1 MLNLFLMNLIVI
13 LSACLLCRRFFHN
26 QSLLDYCLT
35 WFILFFTQIVL
46 TLQILGISSLLTLNN
61 CILLNS
67 VVLFAVFALSKN
79 KIPVHS
85 FSFIKRLKMIFNG
98 LKLNKIETLCLAV
111 IFGFGIVKI
120 LVNLFNPPFGWDN
133 LNYHFTFPVEWLK
146 NHNLDTFISISGDPS
161 VSYYPINGSL
171 FFLWFILPLK
181 NVFLADL
188 GQLPFFIAAFC
199 AVISLAKKLSLS
211 KESSFYAAVL
221 FSLIPNYFKQLQIAY
236 IDVIVAALF
245 LIALN
250 YLFLINRERTIRN
263 IILCSLAIGLAV
275 GTKTTAMPAV
285 LLLLL
290 PLIYLSITKNP
301 GHKKI
306 SSLAAC
312 FLTILAVGGFSYI
325 KNFILTRN
333 PLYPL
338 NLDIAGQTI
347 FKGVI
352 DNQMYRTGIRP
363 GDFNLARFLFHE
375 GLGGQAIIF
384 VIPALV
390 VASPLLLYINRKKHD
405 LLTVYLLIL
414 PFLIISAFRFLIPL
428 ANIRYIYAL
437 FAISIIIFFYA
448 AETFKIPGKLL
459 RILVI
464 SCVIG
469 SIPELAKK
477 IELVAGLILSLV
489 LFFSLGP
496 IIRLLKKN
504 SGLKVIVLLIFAFTS
519 LIFTE
524 RYYIDNEF
532 PRYSKMVKYSGFWP
546 EATKA
551 WLWLNENTAGNNIAY
566 IGRPVAFPLYGENF
580 KNNVYYVSVN
590 AVEPAMLHYFPRSRY
605 IWGYNGNQV
614 FRNFESPENYRG
626 NADYDVWLNNLKKK
640 KTEFLFV
647 YSELIRKTGDFP
659 IEDKWAIDH
668 PEVFNPVFENST
680 IHIYK
685 IYTGQ
690 PKRNG

>member
-1 MLNLFLMNLIVI
+1 M
-13 LSACLLCRRFFHN
+13 
-26 QSLLDYCLT
+26 
-35 WFILFFTQIVL
+35 
-46 TLQILGISSLLTLNN
+46 TLKDL
-61 CILLNS
+61 
-67 VVLFAVFALSKN
+67 
-79 KIPVHS
+79 
-85 FSFIKRLKMIFNG
+85 R
-98 LKLNKIETLCLAV
+98 LNKIETLCLAV

-120 LVNLFNPPFGWDN
+120 LINLFNPPFGWDN

-146 NHNLDTFISISGDPS
+146 NHNLDNPISISGDPS

-188 GQLPFFIAAFC
+188 GQLPFFIAAFL
-199 AVISLAKKLSLS
+199 AVISLSKKLNLS

-236 IDVIVAALF
+236 IDIMVAALF

-250 YLFLINRERTIRN
+250 YLFLINKENKVRN
-263 IILCSLAIGLAV
+263 IVLCSLAIGLAI
-275 GTKTTAMPAV
+275 GTKTTAIPAI

-290 PLIYLSITKNP
+290 PLIYLCIAGYS
-301 GHKKI
+301 GYKKI
-306 SSLAAC
+306 FSLASC
-312 FLTILAVGGFSYI
+312 FLAILAVGGFSYI
-325 KNFILTRN
+325 KNFILTQN

-338 NLDIAGQTI
+338 NFNIAGQTI

-352 DNQMYRTGIRP
+352 DNQIYRTGIRP

-375 GLGGQAIIF
+375 GLGGQTIIF

-390 VASPLLLYINRKKHD
+390 LACPLLLYINRKKHD
-405 LLTVYLLIL
+405 LLTAYLLIL
-414 PFLIISAFRFLIPL
+414 PFLIITAFRFLIPL

-448 AETFKIPGKLL
+448 AETFKISGKLL

-477 IELVAGLILSLV
+477 IELVAGLFLSLV

-504 SGLKVIVLLIFAFTS
+504 SGLKVILLLIFTFAS
-519 LIFTE
+519 LILAE

-532 PRYSKMVKYSGFWP
+532 PRYSRMVKYSGFWP

-551 WLWLNENTAGNNIAY
+551 WHWINENTSGNNIAY
-566 IGRPVAFPLYGENF
+566 IGRPVAFPLYGANF

-590 AVEPAMLHYFPRSRY
+590 AVEPAMLHYFLRSRY

-640 KTEFLFV
+640 KTELLFV
-647 YSELIRKTGDFP
+647 YSELIRKTSDFP

-690 PKRNG
+690 PKKNGR